1 MPASQLSD
9 HRRGT
14 LLGVTAYLIWGFAA
28 LYWVQ
33 TEPVD
38 ARDLLAHRAL
48 WSLPLVV
55 LCLIYLGRF
64 KESLRSL
71 TNLRTLV
78 IMACAALFSASNW
91 GLFLWAVTHE
101 KATEA
106 SLGYFLLPLLNVVIG
121 LTLFRETIDFPQKL
135 AVAFALAG
143 LMVQVFHYG
152 GLPLVSL
159 GLAFSFGLYSAVRK
173 AVSVG
178 SVEGLFIELLIMA
191 PMAIAWLIYRGG
203 GGMGQYGLKVDLFL
217 LGSALVTAIPLMCSV
232 AASRLIPLTALGL
245 VFYIGPTTQLLI
257 AVFVFDEPFAQVQLI
272 SFGLVWI
279 GLFLMTADSFRRSEL
294 RARIFKQ

>member
-1 MPASQLSD
+1 MPTSQLSD
-9 HRRGT
+9 DRRGT
-14 LLGVTAYLIWGFAA
+14 LLGVAAYLIWGFAA

-55 LCLIYLGRF
+55 LCLIYMGRF

-71 TNLRTLV
+71 RNYRALM
-78 IMACAALFSASNW
+78 IMGCAAIFSATNW
-91 GLFLWAVTHE
+91 GIFLWAVTNG

-121 LTLFRETIDFPQKL
+121 LTLFRESIDFPQKL
-135 AVAFALAG
+135 AVAFALMG
-143 LMVQVFHYG
+143 LVVQLVYYG

-159 GLAFSFGLYSAVRK
+159 GLAFSFGLYGAVRK
-173 AVSVG
+173 AVSIG

-191 PMAIAWLIYRGG
+191 PVAIAWLIYRDG
-203 GGMGQYGLKVDLFL
+203 GGMGQYGLKIDML
-217 LGSALVTAIPLMCSV
+217 LVGSSLVTAIPLMCYV

-257 AVFVFDEPFAQVQLI
+257 AVFVFDEVFSNVQFI

-279 GLFLMTADSFRRSEL
+279 GLILMTADNFRRSAL
-294 RARIFKQ
+294 MARIFKQ